1 MMSKVTSSMVWM
13 VITWFVNYAGGKVL
27 EVVKMGIE
35 TSN

>member
-1 MMSKVTSSMVWM
+1 M